1 MGLSCCRQDQLDV
14 RQAQARVR
22 SRALALENVANEQG
36 TYFDADVHDAPEQLE
51 EYVPAQ
57 KLEKLES
64 EINGQLTEARQMHNY
79 LSQEAGQIA
88 AHIENMQRTY
98 SVQMTH
104 LVRFTQELRNRN
116 LQLGFQLQQAMSNM
130 QQERHLAAHKREQVS
145 SQAEMELNM
154 SEEDIRRMLEE
165 KMVQKEAHLQASQK
179 ARKELQESRARS
191 DRDMQQQEE
200 MIRQLEVQKSALEKQ
215 LNEVAQH
222 RAAMEIRLRQADNQ
236 ATQMDARQR
245 RWESDRQRFHK
256 DRSEFERQLQKLSGN
271 LEYLQETCNRGIPVI
286 SPYKQLQYHPN

>member
-1 MGLSCCRQDQLDV
+1 
-14 RQAQARVR
+14 
-22 SRALALENVANEQG
+22 
-36 TYFDADVHDAPEQLE
+36 
-51 EYVPAQ
+51 
-57 KLEKLES
+57 
-64 EINGQLTEARQMHNY
+64 
-79 LSQEAGQIA
+79 
-88 AHIENMQRTY
+88 MQQTY

-215 LNEVAQH
+215 LN
-222 RAAMEIRLRQADNQ
+222 
-236 ATQMDARQR
+236 
-245 RWESDRQRFHK
+245 
-256 DRSEFERQLQKLSGN
+256 
-271 LEYLQETCNRGIPVI
+271 
-286 SPYKQLQYHPN
+286 